1 MITSEQLLTH
11 YNPALPVRLAC
22 DASPPGIGAVLSNF
36 MSDGSKRTITFASQI
51 VDQDRAQ
58 VRTD

>member
-1 MITSEQLLTH
+1 MITSEQPLTH
-11 YNPALPVRLAC
+11 YNPALPVRLAR
-22 DASPPGIGAVLSNF
+22 DASPPGIGAVLSNI
-36 MSDGSKRTITFASQI
+36 MPDGSERTTFASQI